1 MTDPL
6 EIIAGGIGVI
16 FGAGAAWGALN
27 ASLKA
32 TKLRAETAV
41 EEGARAIALVATL
54 RTELAELRGAFQ
66 THVAIVSTRESERR
80 SQVSQSWL
88 EDRLEA
94 QDAFLTAIAKKT
106 GSTPAMI
113 AARVSQRDIP
123 RQDSEP
129 PLPEM
134 RPRLPSRRG

>member
-1 MTDPL
+1 M
-6 EIIAGGIGVI
+6 
-16 FGAGAAWGALN
+16 AWGAIN
-27 ASLKA
+27 TSLKA